1 MCLLG
6 PAHCSAVVQS
16 LQTPFLSF
24 IICLLLLGC
33 SLHKWELWGAR
44 AIFHMSKGPAVR
56 YLQDIIYLHMDM
68 ADVWVKITPKWTICQ
83 LLGDRILHIGDVG
96 LSSVPVPCAQ
106 YITNTYNEYV
116 CTPKPQPIPPL
127 LDQILA
133 EREIKLANCSLFF
146 ALPRLCSCQ
155 LHYYAHFSR
164 THLGYF
170 RV

>member
-1 MCLLG
+1 MRLLG
-6 PAHCSAVVQS
+6 PAQCSAVVQS
-16 LQTPFLSF
+16 LQTPFLSST
-24 IICLLLLGC
+24 ICLLLLGC
-33 SLHKWELWGAR
+33 SLRRWELWGAR
-44 AIFHMSKGPAVR
+44 AIFHMSKGPAVL
-56 YLQDIIYLHMDM
+56 YLQDIIYLHVGM

-83 LLGDRILHIGDVG
+83 LSGDRILHIGDVG
-96 LSSVPVPCAQ
+96 LSTVPLVLSILQIHVMNMDVPP
-106 YITNTYNEYV
+106 NLS
-116 CTPKPQPIPPL
+116 PSPPL

-155 LHYYAHFSR
+155 LHYYAHFSC